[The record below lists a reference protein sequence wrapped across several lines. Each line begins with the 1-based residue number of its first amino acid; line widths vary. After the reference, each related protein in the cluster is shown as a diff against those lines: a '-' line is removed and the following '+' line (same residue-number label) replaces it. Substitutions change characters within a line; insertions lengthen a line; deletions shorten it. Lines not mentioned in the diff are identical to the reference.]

1 MTVFGIIFVGEM
13 EQKQE
18 IWCLKRKSLNINLLF
33 IELLH
38 KIKITLVIMLTFGEK
53 MALFELLLT
62 VYEIIYRKYRLYI
75 FYLHILNYVIILNVF

>member
-1 MTVFGIIFVGEM
+1 MTVFGIIFVGEI

-38 KIKITLVIMLTFGEK
+38 IIKITFVIMLTFGEK
-53 MALFELLLT
+53 MALFVLLT

-75 FYLHILNYVIILNVF
+75 FCPHILNYVIILNVF